1 MDDDVLGTLYQSYHP
16 ELIRTLTRR
25 FPWSGDLVEDAV
37 QTAFLKLH
45 GADPVPDQPRAWLY
59 TVARHHVI
67 DRLHEQGRFLPDD
80 DTIAEVPANPAT
92 LVDSSGV
99 QLPSPTLVQR
109 ALLLLTS
116 RAQRLLRGKYEEGK
130 TYGTL
135 ARQEGVAKGSMGRL
149 LDRARQRLRRAV
161 DGMRS

>member
-1 MDDDVLGTLYQSYHP
+1 M
-16 ELIRTLTRR
+16 
-25 FPWSGDLVEDAV
+25 

-45 GADPVPDQPRAWLY
+45 GADPVPNEPRAWLY
-59 TVARHHVI
+59 TVARRQVI
-67 DRLHEQGRFLPDD
+67 DRLREQGRFVSDEDTVAELP
-80 DTIAEVPANPAT
+80 ASPAT
-92 LVDSSGV
+92 HVDSSAV
-99 QLPSPTLVQR
+99 QPPSPTLVQR

-116 RAQRLLRGKYEEGK
+116 RAQRLLRGKYEEEK

-161 DGMRS
+161 EGMRS